1 MGFLDGML
9 IIKGCGKKEKEV
21 RIVVLT
27 GYQALRQSFP
37 DFRQA
42 NFELP
47 VQTHFPGGWRR

>member
-47 VQTHFPGGWRR
+47 VQTHFPGG